1 MAQLV
6 YIQQI
11 MFNLYKDS
19 RLRWIH
25 AACVRLRISNLHV
38 DVGEPILYV
47 SAFAKYQICL
57 TPNPKTVFFKSKRPK
72 LNVKSYLCV
81 PSSIY
86 NNYIFNCEK

>member
-11 MFNLYKDS
+11 MFNLYKVAPTLDTC
-19 RLRWIH
+19 RVM
-25 AACVRLRISNLHV
+25 CVRLRISNLHV

-57 TPNPKTVFFKSKRPK
+57 TPNPKMVQIEKRTKTKCKIIFMCSK
-72 LNVKSYLCV
+72 
-81 PSSIY
+81 
-86 NNYIFNCEK
+86 FNL